1 MAGPPTIA
9 LYWCAGCGGC
19 EESVF
24 DMAEQLL
31 DVYEKTRIVFWP
43 AALDARSSDVE
54 ALADG
59 EIDAAFING
68 AIRLDEHVQMV
79 APVAQKIQMPD
90 RPRYL
95 RPHGRRN
102 RVGQFLFIQATAGLC
117 LSARPQH
124 GYPKGSP
131 APARAPTPAPPDI
144 PCPDCYQRFCPW
156 IGSWTWRPSS
166 RGVRHHPKPWPRSLT
181 RSSPA
186 FCRPKARS
194 TRIKRRCAIAAPDG
208 IPGRNESRSA
218 DSKGLQDTLWDPTVC
233 FLAQDLICLGP
244 VTRGGCNARCISA
257 NMPCRGCFG
266 PTTAMDDFGAGA
278 MALIAA
284 LMADGDETDYEA
296 LIESIPDPGGLFY
309 RYSLAAS
316 ILGKGRRP

>member
-79 APVAQKIQMPD
+79 RLLRKKSKCLIAHGTCAHMGGVIGLGNFFSSKQLLACAYQHAPSM
-90 RPRYL
+90 
-95 RPHGRRN
+95 
-102 RVGQFLFIQATAGLC
+102 AT
-117 LSARPQH
+117 
-124 GYPKGSP
+124 PKGPLPGQGADTGTTRHPLPGLLP
-131 APARAPTPAPPDI
+131 AVLPLD
-144 PCPDCYQRFCPW
+144 
-156 IGSWTWRPSS
+156 
-166 RGVRHHPKPWPRSLT
+166 
-181 RSSPA
+181 
-186 FCRPKARS
+186 
-194 TRIKRRCAIAAPDG
+194 RIVCVEAV
-208 IPGRNESRSA
+208 IPGCPPPPETMAQVFDQIIAGVLPAKGTVYAHQKALCHSCPRRDTRPERITVSRF
-218 DSKGLQDTLWDPTVC
+218 KRLQDTLWDPTVC